1 MTQTALIT
9 GAARRIGRATAA
21 HLHALGYDVAIHF
34 RHSQA
39 DALRLRD
46 ELNALRP
53 DSSACFGADLATAE
67 GVASLVAQLREH
79 YDSLQVLVNNASGFE
94 PTPIESCAQD
104 DFDAMIDSNLR
115 GPYFL
120 VQGLLPLLRSQ
131 GGSIVNILDTHVDKP
146 LPRYNVYGAAKAG
159 LASLTRSLAVE
170 LGPDIRVNGV
180 APGAILWPESGDAYS
195 EADRARAIADTPLQR
210 MGEVEDIAEVVG
222 FLARDA
228 RFVTGQVIAVDGGKG
243 LAS

>member
-1 MTQTALIT
+1 MAMTALVT

-21 HLHALGYDVAIHF
+21 HLHALGYDVAIHY
-34 RHSQA
+34 RHSQG
-39 DALRLRD
+39 DAQSLCE
-46 ELNALRP
+46 ELNAQRP
-53 DSSACFGADLATAE
+53 DSCACFGADLASAD
-67 GVASLVAQLREH
+67 GVAALAEAICQR
-79 YDSLQVLVNNASGFE
+79 YGSLQVLVNNASGFE
-94 PTPIESCAQD
+94 PTPIETCAQE

-120 VQGLLPLLRSQ
+120 IQGLLPLLRRR
-131 GGSIVNILDTHVDKP
+131 GGSIVNILDTHVEKP

-170 LGPDIRVNGV
+170 LAPDIRVNGV

-195 EADRARAIADTPLQR
+195 EEDRARAIADTPLQR
-210 MGEVEDIAEVVG
+210 MGEVGDIAEVVG

-228 RFVTGQVIAVDGGKG
+228 RYVTGQVIAVDGGKG